1 MEQDIL
7 PRLNE
12 LAKLAKERPLT
23 PEEEAERAALRKQ
36 YLATFRQA
44 FQQQLDNT
52 YVQYP
57 DGTRKPL
64 RGDDR

>member
-1 MEQDIL
+1 MEQEIL

-12 LAKLAKERPLT
+12 LARLAKERALT

-36 YLATFRQA
+36 YLATFRAA

-52 YVQYP
+52 YIQYD
-57 DGTRKPL
+57 DGTKVKLRRKQQ
-64 RGDDR
+64 

>member
-1 MEQDIL
+1 MEQVIL

-12 LAKLAKERPLT
+12 LARLARERALT

-36 YLATFRQA
+36 YLATFRAA

-52 YVQYP
+52 YIQYD
-57 DGTRKPL
+57 DGTKVKLRRKQQ
-64 RGDDR
+64 

>member
-36 YLATFRQA
+36 YLVTFRQA

-52 YVQYP
+52 YILRP
-57 DGTRKPL
+57 DGTKKKIQRK
-64 RGDDR
+64 